1 MRFII
6 IKTVEDDYYCGLME
20 RKYNLISI
28 DDTRVKFNKTSIPFN
43 RISWIKSD
51 LTGLNGYGK

>member
-43 RISWIKSD
+43 RISWIKSG
-51 LTGLNGYGK
+51 LTGLSG